1 MALKCSSTLQCNPLN
16 QTSYSHD
23 GELEYI
29 RCNDCGL
36 IWRSPG
42 SLHLT
47 KDYDEAYFASKKYAG
62 NREHKIKKS
71 GWLLDMAL
79 SLHPG
84 GIQNILE
91 VGCSL
96 GNTLEAAGIRNLK
109 SLGIDISPYAIQY
122 CREHRLNAEN
132 KSMDEL
138 LAEGL
143 RYDLIFM
150 QHVLEHFED
159 PFRILSIC
167 NKLLNQNG
175 LLLILVPNSR
185 FGKAVRLREKHRFYS
200 QTGVGAEHF
209 VYFSYTSLQKVL
221 ESQNFKVLQCNY
233 PFRVKRSWSL
243 EFFLNRIFRRSLS
256 LFNADQELLVI
267 ARKMDI

>member
-1 MALKCSSTLQCNPLN
+1 MALKCSSTLPCNPLN
-16 QTSYSHD
+16 QTSYSRD

-42 SLHLT
+42 SLHLI
-47 KDYDEAYFASKKYAG
+47 KHYDKTYFASKKYAG

-71 GWLLDMAL
+71 GWLLDIAL
-79 SLHPG
+79 SFHPE
-84 GIQNILE
+84 IQNILE

-96 GNTLEAAGIRNLK
+96 GNTLEAAGIRNLN

-122 CREHRLNAEN
+122 CQEHGLKAEK
-132 KSMDEL
+132 KSLEEL

-143 RYDLIFM
+143 RFDLIFM

-159 PFRILSIC
+159 PFRILGLCKS
-167 NKLLNQNG
+167 LLNQGG
-175 LLLILVPNSR
+175 LLLILVPNSK
-185 FGKAVRLREKHRFYS
+185 FAKAVRLREKHRFYS
-200 QTGVGAEHF
+200 QNGVGAEHF
-209 VYFSYTSLQKVL
+209 VYFDYSSLRKVL
-221 ESQNFKVLQCNY
+221 ESQNFKILQFNY
-233 PFRVKRSWSL
+233 PIKVKGISSI

-256 LFNADQELLVI
+256 LFNADQELLVV
-267 ARKMDI
+267 AGRS